1 MSPRFA
7 SPRESGPSPTG
18 SFLRAPAATAAW
30 GLAAALGLGALGWAG
45 QARLTDSDAELPSA
59 EEVLSE
65 IEQAAA
71 TEDELAGSD
80 TASEAAEFDEPAD
93 HPAGSARIIPI
104 EYLSPDELP
113 TAPDESQ
120 PSSDQAV
127 TEPEPQSGDDPTA
140 AARLRA
146 EDEGAAPQ
154 AEEPLDAEMQPE
166 SGEEVAPEA
175 SLPES
180 SGVESVPEAPVTT
193 EPVTTEPVVSEPV
206 PADVVEPE
214 DAPIEALPAAESL
227 PMVPVEAPPSEQA
240 LNQGA
245 EPIVVQPT
253 TPSDAPPTPNVAIPV
268 RNYTPKGIREVR
280 LDIAPVKAGV
290 LPEQRSDPATATFP
304 QGTRMVGTN
313 SWQETSCYGNYLFIC
328 HDPLYFEDQVAERYG
343 EHWGKWIQPAVSAG
357 KFFGSVPMAPYKFFA
372 NSLSEECY
380 GEDKYGQVRNGF
392 AEGTFIPPFH
402 AGAAALTAGAVTG
415 LYFLVP

>member
-45 QARLTDSDAELPSA
+45 QARLTESDLQLPSA

-71 TEDELAGSD
+71 TEDELSDSD
-80 TASEAAEFDEPAD
+80 TAAEFDESED

-120 PSSDQAV
+120 PTPEQAV
-127 TEPEPQSGDDPTA
+127 TETESQPGDDPTA

-146 EDEGAAPQ
+146 EDEGAAVQ
-154 AEEPLDAEMQPE
+154 TEETLDAEMQPE
-166 SGEEVAPEA
+166 SGEEVAPET

-180 SGVESVPEAPVTT
+180 NGVESVPETPVA
-193 EPVTTEPVVSEPV
+193 TEPVVTEPV
-206 PADVVEPE
+206 ATESVPVDAVEPE
-214 DAPIEALPAAESL
+214 EAPIEALPAAESL
-227 PMVPVEAPPSEQA
+227 PMVPVEAPPTEQA

-304 QGTRMVGTN
+304 QGTRLVGTN

-328 HDPLYFEDQVAERYG
+328 HDPLYFEDQVTERYG
-343 EHWGKWIQPAVSAG
+343 EHWGRWIQPAVSAG

>member
-127 TEPEPQSGDDPTA
+127 TEPEPQPSDEPAAA

-146 EDEGAAPQ
+146 EDEGAA
-154 AEEPLDAEMQPE
+154 ELQPE
-166 SGEEVAPEA
+166 VGSDVAPE
-175 SLPES
+175 ES
-180 SGVESVPEAPVTT
+180 QLDPALIESVTEGAAAT
-193 EPVTTEPVVSEPV
+193 EPVASEPV
-206 PADVVEPE
+206 PADAVEPE
-214 DAPIEALPAAESL
+214 DAPAEAFPAAESL
-227 PMVPVEAPPSEQA
+227 PMVPVEAPPTEQA

-253 TPSDAPPTPNVAIPV
+253 TPSETPPTPNVAIPA

>member
-45 QARLTDSDAELPSA
+45 QARLTDSETELPSA
-59 EEVLSE
+59 EQVLAE

-71 TEDELAGSD
+71 TEDELSGSD
-80 TASEAAEFDEPAD
+80 TAAEFDESAD

-113 TAPDESQ
+113 IAPDESQ
-120 PSSDQAV
+120 PIPEKEV
-127 TEPEPQSGDDPTA
+127 TETESEPGDAPTAA

-154 AEEPLDAEMQPE
+154 AEDTLDAEMQTE
-166 SGEEVAPEA
+166 TGEEVAPEELQPEVNGTN
-175 SLPES
+175 SLPET
-180 SGVESVPEAPVTT
+180 PVA
-193 EPVTTEPVVSEPV
+193 TEPVVTEPV
-206 PADVVEPE
+206 ATESIPAEVVEPD
-214 DAPIEALPAAESL
+214 DAPIDALPAAESL

-240 LNQGA
+240 LNQVD
-245 EPIVVQPT
+245 EPIVVEPT
-253 TPSDAPPTPNVAIPV
+253 TPSETPPTPNVAIPA
-268 RNYTPKGIREVR
+268 RNYTPKGILEVR
-280 LDIAPVKAGV
+280 LHIAPVKAGA

-304 QGTRMVGTN
+304 QGTRLVGTN

-328 HDPLYFEDQVAERYG
+328 HDPLYFEDQVTERYG

-415 LYFLVP
+415 LFFLVP

>member
-127 TEPEPQSGDDPTA
+127 TGPEPQPSDEPAAA

-146 EDEGAAPQ
+146 EDEGAA
-154 AEEPLDAEMQPE
+154 ELQPE
-166 SGEEVAPEA
+166 VGSDVAPE
-175 SLPES
+175 ES
-180 SGVESVPEAPVTT
+180 QLDPALIESVTEGAAAT
-193 EPVTTEPVVSEPV
+193 EPVASEPV
-206 PADVVEPE
+206 PADAVEPE
-214 DAPIEALPAAESL
+214 DAPAEAFPAAESL
-227 PMVPVEAPPSEQA
+227 PMVPVEAPPTE
-240 LNQGA
+240 
-245 EPIVVQPT
+245 
-253 TPSDAPPTPNVAIPV
+253 
-268 RNYTPKGIREVR
+268 
-280 LDIAPVKAGV
+280 
-290 LPEQRSDPATATFP
+290 
-304 QGTRMVGTN
+304 
-313 SWQETSCYGNYLFIC
+313 
-328 HDPLYFEDQVAERYG
+328 
-343 EHWGKWIQPAVSAG
+343 
-357 KFFGSVPMAPYKFFA
+357 
-372 NSLSEECY
+372 
-380 GEDKYGQVRNGF
+380 
-392 AEGTFIPPFH
+392 
-402 AGAAALTAGAVTG
+402 
-415 LYFLVP
+415 

>member
-127 TEPEPQSGDDPTA
+127 TEPEPQPSDEPAAA

-146 EDEGAAPQ
+146 EDEGAA
-154 AEEPLDAEMQPE
+154 ELQPE
-166 SGEEVAPEA
+166 VGSDVAPE
-175 SLPES
+175 ES
-180 SGVESVPEAPVTT
+180 QLDPALIESVTEGAAAT
-193 EPVTTEPVVSEPV
+193 EPVASEPV
-206 PADVVEPE
+206 PADAVEPE
-214 DAPIEALPAAESL
+214 DAPAEAFPAAESL
-227 PMVPVEAPPSEQA
+227 PMVPVEAPPTEQA

-253 TPSDAPPTPNVAIPV
+253 TPSETPPTPNVAIPA

-280 LDIAPVKAGV
+280 LDIAPAKAGV